1 MPAAW
6 AERRRHGQAALACG
20 PVSERSE
27 RSIVTSQPLTGIR
40 VLDFT
45 RVLAG
50 PHAMRMLSDLGA
62 DVVKLE
68 PPSGDLTRFTAPK
81 VNGLATYF
89 VQQNAGKRNI
99 SIDLSTAAGAAL
111 AAEIAERCDVVVE
124 NYRPGVMDRLGLGH
138 ATLRARQPR
147 LVYASITGYG
157 STGPWTKRRA
167 YAPVV
172 GAEAGITKAQGDARG
187 GIYANDVFSHADVY
201 TALEA
206 ATAIVAALYR
216 RELTGEGCWIDVSMA
231 QTMLYV
237 NEHLHDQLYD
247 GDVDGGGI
255 RSFAPGDHLVVST
268 ANGDVVAISGH
279 PAERGT
285 FELFVAA
292 FGLDELAASPRF
304 ADVATRMENFAELR
318 GHIAR
323 VAATFTDAGAL
334 EDRLGQFGLA
344 AGKLRAARELAESA
358 WAEDRRA
365 IASVSDRRDGSIRIP
380 NPPWRFDDVPGE
392 ITGEPRYRGEDN
404 RAVLSE
410 LLGYDDTAIDEL
422 EATGVLSSRLPR
434 R

>member
-1 MPAAW
+1 MA
-6 AERRRHGQAALACG
+6 
-20 PVSERSE
+20 V
-27 RSIVTSQPLTGIR
+27 PLEGIR

-50 PHAMRMLSDLGA
+50 PHATRMLSDLGA
-62 DVVKLE
+62 DVIKVE
-68 PPSGDLTRFTAPK
+68 PPNGDLTRFATPK
-81 VNGLATYF
+81 VNGLSTYF
-89 VQQNAGKRNI
+89 VQQNAGKRNV
-99 SIDLSTAAGAAL
+99 SIDLATAAGASL
-111 AAEIAERCDVVVE
+111 AAELAEHCDVVVE
-124 NYRPGVMDRLGLGH
+124 NYRPGVMQRLGLDH

-187 GIYANDVFSHADVY
+187 SAYTNDPFSHADVY

-216 RELTGEGCWIDVSMA
+216 RQRTGEGCWIDVSMA

-247 GDVDGGGI
+247 GAGDPSWI
-255 RSFAPGDHLVVST
+255 RSFAPGDYLVVAT
-268 ANGDVVAISGH
+268 ANGDLVTISGH
-279 PAERGT
+279 PAERGS

-292 FGLDELAASPRF
+292 FCLEELAAADRF
-304 ADVATRMENFAELR
+304 ADVTARMANLAELSE
-318 GHIAR
+318 HIAA
-323 VAATFTDAGAL
+323 VAATYPDAAAL
-334 EDRLGQFGLA
+334 EERLSQVGLA
-344 AGKLRAARELAESA
+344 AGKVRTARELAESA
-358 WAEDRRA
+358 WAADRRA
-365 IASVSDRRDGSIRIP
+365 IASVTDRRGGTIRIP

-392 ITGEPRYRGEDN
+392 ITGVPSYRGEDN
-404 RAVLSE
+404 RSVLGE
-410 LLGYDDTAIDEL
+410 LLGYDDASIDEL
-422 EATGVLSSRLPR
+422 EAIGVLSSRPPR

>member
-1 MPAAW
+1 M
-6 AERRRHGQAALACG
+6 G
-20 PVSERSE
+20 
-27 RSIVTSQPLTGIR
+27 QPLDGIR

-50 PHAMRMLSDLGA
+50 PHATRMLSDLGA
-62 DVVKLE
+62 DVIKLE
-68 PPSGDLTRFTAPK
+68 PPSGDLTRFAAPK
-81 VNGLATYF
+81 VSGLATYF
-89 VQQNAGKRNI
+89 VQQNAGKRNV
-99 SIDLSTAAGAAL
+99 SIDLATTAGAAL
-111 AAEIAERCDVVVE
+111 AAELAEQCDVVVE

-147 LVYASITGYG
+147 LVFASITGYG
-157 STGPWTKRRA
+157 SSGPWTQRRA

-187 GIYANDVFSHADVY
+187 SAYTNDPFSHADVY
-201 TALEA
+201 TAMEA
-206 ATAIVAALYR
+206 GAAILAALYR
-216 RELTGEGCWIDVSMA
+216 REQTGQGCWIDVSMA

-247 GDVDGGGI
+247 GDVDPGWI
-255 RSFAPGDHLVVST
+255 RSFAPGDHLVLST
-268 ANGDVVAISGH
+268 ANGDLVAISGH

-292 FGLDELAASPRF
+292 FGLDELASSGRF
-304 ADVATRMENFAELR
+304 ANVATRMENFVELR
-318 GHIAR
+318 QHIAR
-323 VAATFTDAGAL
+323 AAAMIADAATL
-334 EDRLGQFGLA
+334 EERLSQHGLA
-344 AGKLRAARELAESA
+344 AGKVRTARELAESA
-358 WAEDRRA
+358 WADDRRA
-365 IASVSDRRDGSIRIP
+365 IASVADRRGGTIRIP

-410 LLGYDDTAIDEL
+410 LLGYDETQIDEL
-422 EATGVLSSRLPR
+422 EASGVLSSRPPR

>member
-1 MPAAW
+1 M
-6 AERRRHGQAALACG
+6 G
-20 PVSERSE
+20 
-27 RSIVTSQPLTGIR
+27 QPLDGIR

-50 PHAMRMLSDLGA
+50 PHATRMLSDLGA
-62 DVVKLE
+62 DVIKLE
-68 PPSGDLTRFTAPK
+68 PPSGDLTRFAAPK
-81 VNGLATYF
+81 VSGLATYF
-89 VQQNAGKRNI
+89 VQQNAGKRNV
-99 SIDLSTAAGAAL
+99 SIDLATTAGAAL
-111 AAEIAERCDVVVE
+111 AADLAEQCDVVVE

-147 LVYASITGYG
+147 LVFASITGYG
-157 STGPWTKRRA
+157 SSGPWTQRRA

-187 GIYANDVFSHADVY
+187 SAYTNDPFSHADVY
-201 TALEA
+201 TAMEA
-206 ATAIVAALYR
+206 GAAILAALYR
-216 RELTGEGCWIDVSMA
+216 REQTGQGCWIDVSMA

-247 GDVDGGGI
+247 GDVDPGWI
-255 RSFAPGDHLVVST
+255 RSFAPGDHLVLST
-268 ANGDVVAISGH
+268 ANGDLVAISGH

-292 FGLDELAASPRF
+292 FGLDELASSGRF
-304 ADVATRMENFAELR
+304 ANVATRMENFVELR
-318 GHIAR
+318 QHIAR
-323 VAATFTDAGAL
+323 AAAMIADAATL
-334 EDRLGQFGLA
+334 EERLSQHGLA
-344 AGKLRAARELAESA
+344 AGKVRTARELAESA
-358 WAEDRRA
+358 WADNRRA
-365 IASVSDRRDGSIRIP
+365 IASVADRRGGTIRIP

-410 LLGYDDTAIDEL
+410 LLGYDETQIDEL
-422 EATGVLSSRLPR
+422 EASGVLSSRPPR